1 MTKRTAELLLL
12 FFFMVMAVLLYR
24 STAGFPEVVQH
35 STAAY
40 VRFLAI
46 CLGGLCAVELLLW
59 AKNNKVIDKKM
70 LDLTSAPV
78 RFWGMLIIMFG
89 YAMLLEL
96 LGFYFASAIF
106 LPVAMAL
113 LGARKKLLIA
123 FTTSAVLLFVYCVFE
138 QLLSVPLTESMLF

>member
-1 MTKRTAELLLL
+1 M
-12 FFFMVMAVLLYR
+12 
-24 STAGFPEVVQH
+24 
-35 STAAY
+35 
-40 VRFLAI
+40 
-46 CLGGLCAVELLLW
+46 LLW

-96 LGFYFASAIF
+96 LVFYFASAIF
-106 LPVAMAL
+106 LPVSMSL

-138 QLLSVPLTESMLF
+138 LLLSVPLPESMLL